1 VINVQELLNKVP
13 PEEGGP
19 LVKLKVDGL
28 AWDKTIS
35 AIRKFQ
41 KEYLLHKWPDSRV
54 DHHGKTLDAL
64 NSFET
69 VPKTWYSYTVPG
81 FKPLI
86 GQPLNSH
93 VCWAASYTMLR
104 SWRDGKEYAIEE
116 AVAKVD
122 QKYVQRYKKDQGLA
136 PAESWTFMTKAGLQ
150 SHKFQCYPI
159 ETWLKYLQEHG
170 LLLVGAQAAETSLT
184 TLHMRVVEGIYG
196 FAGEPDGTWTQIM
209 DPGWGGKKYN

>member
-1 VINVQELLNKVP
+1 MARTIFASVGANGQNLNPDVINVQELLNKVP

-54 DHHGKTLDAL
+54 DPHGKTLDAL
-64 NSFET
+64 NSFDT

-86 GQPLNSH
+86 GQPLHSH
-93 VCWAASYTMLR
+93 VCWAASYTICVPGAMVR
-104 SWRDGKEYAIEE
+104 SMRLKMRW
-116 AVAKVD
+116 
-122 QKYVQRYKKDQGLA
+122 QR
-136 PAESWTFMTKAGLQ
+136 
-150 SHKFQCYPI
+150 
-159 ETWLKYLQEHG
+159 
-170 LLLVGAQAAETSLT
+170 
-184 TLHMRVVEGIYG
+184 
-196 FAGEPDGTWTQIM
+196 
-209 DPGWGGKKYN
+209 